1 MHNLAPGGGPGNW
14 ESPPTRADRRD
25 PALSGDDGEV
35 PYAFLAV
42 TAVGAVA
49 VVLAYRPVRREPLTL
64 LSFVLAWIPNEVPL
78 QTIVLQ
84 MIATAVFVAFG
95 ALDGWAGWLGL
106 ALAAC
111 GWIGLLGLNVTGL
124 RSTDVTDAA
133 LAEVRSDSFPVPTE
147 RTDPAWGRW
156 WRVSRAIPLK
166 SRAIRA
172 TRNLDYW
179 GDRQR
184 RHRLDVYRSR
194 LAPPEPAP
202 VMVYVHGGGW
212 VIGDK
217 REQGKPML
225 YELAARGWVCV
236 AINYRLSP
244 KAKWPDHIVDV
255 KRALAWVK
263 EHIAEY
269 GGDPGFIALSGGSAG
284 GHLCALAALTAGDP
298 AFQPGFEDADT
309 SVQAC
314 VPFYGVMDLTSD
326 PEGSAIFGPGLVE
339 MLEKTV
345 MKVKESDHPDVFRN
359 ASPTYRVQAE
369 APPFFVLQ
377 GTNDTLVPVETA
389 RRFVERLRAVS
400 RSPVAYAELP
410 LAQHAFDVLASL
422 RCQATTS
429 AVGDFLV
436 GARAAR
442 AAEGPTAMDVT
453 ATRNLSDIE
462 SPPGI

>member
-1 MHNLAPGGGPGNW
+1 
-14 ESPPTRADRRD
+14 
-25 PALSGDDGEV
+25 
-35 PYAFLAV
+35 
-42 TAVGAVA
+42 VG
-49 VVLAYRPVRREPLTL
+49 
-64 LSFVLAWIPNEVPL
+64 
-78 QTIVLQ
+78 
-84 MIATAVFVAFG
+84 
-95 ALDGWAGWLGL
+95 
-106 ALAAC
+106 
-111 GWIGLLGLNVTGL
+111 
-124 RSTDVTDAA
+124 
-133 LAEVRSDSFPVPTE
+133 
-147 RTDPAWGRW
+147 
-156 WRVSRAIPLK
+156 

-179 GDRQR
+179 GDGQR

-194 LAPPEPAP
+194 LAPPERAP

-217 REQGKPML
+217 REQGKPMMF
-225 YELAARGWVCV
+225 ELVARGWVCV

-244 KAKWPDHIVDV
+244 KATWPDHIVDV

-263 EHIAEY
+263 EHVGEY
-269 GGDPGFIALSGGSAG
+269 GGDPEFVAISGGSAG

-298 AFQPGFEDADT
+298 VFQPGFEGADT
-309 SVQAC
+309 SVQAA

-326 PEGSAIFGPGLVE
+326 PEGSAVFGPGLVE

-345 MKVKESDHPDVFRN
+345 MKVKEADHPEVFRN
-359 ASPTYRVQAE
+359 ASPTYRVQPD

-389 RRFVERLRAVS
+389 RRFVARLRAVS
-400 RSPVAYAELP
+400 RSPVAYAEFP

-422 RCQATTS
+422 RTQASTS
-429 AVGDFLV
+429 AVGDFLD

-442 AAEGPTAMDVT
+442 AAGGSTAMDVT
-453 ATRNLSDIE
+453 AIRNIPDIE

>member
-1 MHNLAPGGGPGNW
+1 MASHQ
-14 ESPPTRADRRD
+14 DRRD
-25 PALSGDDGEV
+25 RARSGDDGGV

-49 VVLAYRPVRREPLTL
+49 VALAYRPIRREPLTIFSFA
-64 LSFVLAWIPNEVPL
+64 LSWLPNELAL

-84 MIATAVFVAFG
+84 MVATVLFVVFG

-106 ALAAC
+106 ALAVV
-111 GWIGLLGLNVTGL
+111 GWIGLVGLGVAGL
-124 RSTDVTDAA
+124 RATDVTAAA
-133 LAEVRSDSFPVPTE
+133 LAEVRSDAFPVPGE
-147 RTDPAWGRW
+147 RTLPTWGRW
-156 WRVSRAIPLK
+156 WRVSRGIPVG

-179 GDRQR
+179 GDGQR

-194 LAPPEPAP
+194 LAPPGRAP

-217 REQGKPML
+217 REQGKPMMF
-225 YELAARGWVCV
+225 ELVARGWVCV

-244 KAKWPDHIVDV
+244 KATWPDHIVDV

-263 EHIAEY
+263 EHVGEY
-269 GGDPGFIALSGGSAG
+269 GGDPEFVAISGGSAG

-298 AFQPGFEDADT
+298 VFQPGFEGADT
-309 SVQAC
+309 SVQAA

-326 PEGSAIFGPGLVE
+326 PEGSAVFGPGLVE

-345 MKVKESDHPDVFRN
+345 MKVKEADHPEVFRD
-359 ASPTYRVQAE
+359 ASPTYRVQPD

-389 RRFVERLRAVS
+389 RRFVARLRAVS
-400 RSPVAYAELP
+400 RSPVAYAEFP

-422 RCQATTS
+422 RTQASTS
-429 AVGDFLV
+429 AVGDFLD

-442 AAEGPTAMDVT
+442 AAGRPSAMDVT
-453 ATRNLSDIE
+453 ATRNVSDIE